1 MVSQKFYALKVIDK
15 KFIVQNN
22 KEDIILNEREIM
34 INTKHP
40 FIVKLD
46 YAFQSVN
53 NLFILNNKIEK
64 LFGVCD

>member
-46 YAFQSVN
+46 YAF
-53 NLFILNNKIEK
+53 
-64 LFGVCD
+64 